1 MNSALSEMLGWL
13 SVNQFGL
20 VLAAEGSNPL
30 ADFVNWL
37 FLNQSAEI
45 VPLGNWISA
54 AVDWVV
60 NNFRWLFQLIRIPV
74 SYVLNGIESF
84 LLWLPPVLF
93 VLIVGLFAWQF
104 AGRGIA
110 IFSLLAMFAIG
121 LIGAWSETM
130 TTLALVITAV
140 VLCAVVGLPLGV
152 AAARSDRIESIIRPI
167 LDAMQ
172 TLPAFVYLVPVV
184 MLFGTGTVPGVIV
197 TFIFAVPPLIRLTN
211 IGIRQVSE
219 ETIEASL
226 SFGSTPQ
233 QMLWEVQIPL
243 AMPTILAGVNQS
255 IMLALSMVV
264 IASLIAVEGLGQMV
278 NRGIGRLDV
287 GLAAVGGLGIV
298 LMAIVL
304 DRITQAVGQSSGD
317 GRAWHE
323 RGPVGA
329 VRTLM
334 GRQRVRASAR

>member
-1 MNSALSEMLGWL
+1 MNSAI
-13 SVNQFGL
+13 
-20 VLAAEGSNPL
+20 
-30 ADFVNWL
+30 ADFFNWL
-37 FLNQSAEI
+37 FFNQSTEI
-45 VPLGNWISA
+45 IPLGDGISSV
-54 AVDWVV
+54 VDWVV
-60 NNFRWLFQLIRIPV
+60 TNFRWIFQAIRVPI
-74 SYVLNGIESF
+74 SQVLNGIEAF
-84 LLWLPPVLF
+84 LQWLPPIVFLVL
-93 VLIVGLFAWQF
+93 LGLLAWQF

-110 IFSLLAMFAIG
+110 IFSLVAMTAIG

-130 TTLALVITAV
+130 TTLSLVITAV
-140 VLCAVVGLPLGV
+140 VLCILVGLPLGI
-152 AAARSDRIESIIRPI
+152 AAARSDRVEAVIRPI

-184 MLFGTGTVPGVIV
+184 MLFGTGKVPGVIV

-219 ETIEASL
+219 ETVEASL
-226 SFGSTPQ
+226 SFGSTPR
-233 QMLWEVQIPL
+233 QMLWEVQVPL

-287 GLAAVGGLGIV
+287 GLAAVGGIGIV

-304 DRITQAVGQSSGD
+304 DRITQAVGKPPKD
-317 GRAWHE
+317 GRSWYD
-323 RGPVGA
+323 RGPIGA
-329 VRTLM
+329 ARSLL
-334 GRQRVRASAR
+334 GQQPIPARAR

>member
-1 MNSALSEMLGWL
+1 MNTVIS
-13 SVNQFGL
+13 
-20 VLAAEGSNPL
+20 
-30 ADFVNWL
+30 DFFNWL

-45 VPLGNWISA
+45 VPLGEWISTV
-54 AVDWVV
+54 VDWVV
-60 NNFRWLFQLIRIPV
+60 ANFRWIFQIIRVPI
-74 SYVLNGIESF
+74 SQVLNGIEAF
-84 LLWLPPVLF
+84 LQWLPPIVFLVL
-93 VLIVGLFAWQF
+93 LGLLAWQF

-110 IFSLLAMFAIG
+110 VFSLVAMTAVG

-130 TTLALVITAV
+130 TTLSLVITAV
-140 VLCAVVGLPLGV
+140 VLCGIVGLPLGI
-152 AAARSDRIESIIRPI
+152 AAARSDRVEATIRPV

-184 MLFGTGTVPGVIV
+184 MLFGTGKVPGVIV

-211 IGIRQVSE
+211 IGIRQVSA
-219 ETIEASL
+219 ETVEAAL

-233 QMLWEVQIPL
+233 QMLWEVQVPL

-287 GLAAVGGLGIV
+287 GLAAVGGIGIV

-304 DRITQAVGQSSGD
+304 DRITQAIGKPSTD
-317 GRAWHE
+317 GHSWRD
-323 RGPVGA
+323 RGPLGA
-329 VRTLM
+329 LKTAL
-334 GRQRVRASAR
+334 GQRRLPARAR